1 MKKINLKN
9 IVRWE
14 QLTNKPF
21 SKINFNNE
29 DDLISFLYI
38 SSESGL
44 EVPFPIFKKTR
55 RSKAFINELSVLTKD
70 LEIMNQFMKERDERD
85 EKELDET
92 DVYLSDVAFGL
103 IAKGIAPDYIMS
115 LTLPDLPYLLNA
127 VEKEQQNIMEES
139 RLWTYFSI
147 LPHVSKGLK
156 GPASLIEFPWE
167 SAKLEDQ
174 RQKDLDESISLTKN
188 FFENGKQ

>member
-38 SSESGL
+38 SSKSGL
-44 EVPFPIFKKTR
+44 EVPFPIFKNTMA
-55 RSKAFINELSVLTKD
+55 SKAFVKELSALTKD
-70 LEIMNQFMKERDERD
+70 LEIMNQFMKEQDET
-85 EKELDET
+85 EQDET
-92 DVYLSDVAFGL
+92 DVYLRDVAFGL
-103 IAKGIAPDYIMS
+103 IAKGIAPDYVMS

-127 VEKEQQNIMEES
+127 VEKEQQDCMEES
-139 RLWTYFSI
+139 RLWTFFSI
-147 LPHVSKGLK
+147 LPHVSKGMNS
-156 GPASLIEFPWE
+156 PTNLIEFPWE
-167 SAKLEDQ
+167 SAKLEIQ